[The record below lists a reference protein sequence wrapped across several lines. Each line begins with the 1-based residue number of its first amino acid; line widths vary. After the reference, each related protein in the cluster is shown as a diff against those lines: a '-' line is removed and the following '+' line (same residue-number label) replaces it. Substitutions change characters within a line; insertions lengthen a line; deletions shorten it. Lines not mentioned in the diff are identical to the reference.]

1 MTPLLAQIPVKP
13 LTLAPT
19 HGDIRTEAEVIAGRI
34 ASHRHW
40 TRRRR
45 TLRLRAALFGR
56 RKQAARPVPAPAAT
70 PARQP
75 AAA

>member
-1 MTPLLAQIPVKP
+1 MVNDVPRSVD
-13 LTLAPT
+13 TLVLGGGTSGA
-19 HGDIRTEAEVIAGRI
+19 VIAGRI

-40 TRRRR
+40 ARRRR

-56 RKQAARPVPAPAAT
+56 RKQAARAVPAPAAT
-70 PARQP
+70 PTRRP